1 MGKEKDD
8 KNKIEIVSAWVQS
21 RGRAAVRLKE
31 KKAGNNS
38 EMSSITSM

>member
-8 KNKIEIVSAWVQS
+8 KNKIEIVSAGAEP
-21 RGRAAVRLKE
+21 GRAAVRLKE

>member
-1 MGKEKDD
+1 MGKEKGD
-8 KNKIEIVSAWVQS
+8 KNKIEIVSA
-21 RGRAAVRLKE
+21 GAEPGTGGGRLKE

>member
-1 MGKEKDD
+1 MGKEKGD
-8 KNKIEIVSAWVQS
+8 KNKIEIVSAGAEPGN
-21 RGRAAVRLKE
+21 GRRSGLKE